1 MGGTRKRIPAEDPKT
16 SGFSSAKAIAQLLA
30 LEETPG
36 RFLEALLAAQ
46 CQQTHADAAAILR
59 SGPTGRSE
67 VLAAY
72 PPPDNSNSLPAW
84 IGKADKPFRK
94 AIESGRTVT
103 VRQDAASTGDGQ
115 SQRYLMVI
123 PIENQG
129 VVRAAAA
136 FRIRVQRP
144 HELLLSHARL
154 ETTPLLFDHH
164 ELQLTANMHLES
176 MNRLRRVLEV
186 LDAINRPSRFL
197 EAAMTLCNEMA
208 AWLGCTRVSIGFLEG
223 RCVQVRAMSHTD
235 TFNREMQVVQAIE
248 SAMEECHDQDL
259 EIIHPAA
266 EPAVV
271 ASRAAARLSEQH
283 GPSAVLSLPIRQA
296 GDVAAVVTLERQ
308 TDQPFDRL
316 EEVEMIRLTADLC
329 APRLL
334 DLHRNDRWF
343 GARMASEARTHMGVL
358 LGHEHTWIKLAAA
371 LIFLTGIL
379 LATLKGDYRINTT
392 FALKAQH
399 QQVVVAPFD
408 TFSKSVL
415 VEPGD
420 RVEGGK
426 TILGTL
432 ETAELRLKLAALKAE
447 QLGYQKQMTASM
459 RDRKTVDAHIAA
471 SQSEKL
477 AAQIRMIERNVEQA
491 DLVAPINGW
500 VISEDRKQ
508 QIGAPVDAGEIIF
521 EIASIDSL
529 RAELFVP
536 EMSIADVVDGQAG
549 TMASAGHPDQKVGF
563 VIERIHPIAE
573 VVDHQN
579 VFRVRA
585 RIIEQLEW
593 MRPGMEGEARIS
605 AGKKTYLWMATHRIV
620 NWLRMKLWI

>member
-1 MGGTRKRIPAEDPKT
+1 MGDTGKRIPTDDPRP
-16 SGFSSAKAIAQLLA
+16 SGFPGVRAIAERLA
-30 LEETPG
+30 LQETPG
-36 RFLEALLAAQ
+36 RFLEALLAVQ
-46 CQQTHADAAAILR
+46 CRQARADAAAILR
-59 SGPTGRSE
+59 SGPADRSE

-72 PPPDNSNSLPAW
+72 PPPVDNGRLPEW
-84 IGKADKPFRK
+84 IGRADKHFRK
-94 AIESGRTVT
+94 AIKSGRTVS

-129 VVRAAAA
+129 LVRAAAA
-136 FRIRVQRP
+136 FRIRVKRP

-154 ETTPLLFDHH
+154 ETTSLLLDHH
-164 ELQLTANMHLES
+164 ELRLAVNMHRES
-176 MNRLRRVLEV
+176 NDRLRRVLEV
-186 LDAINRPSRFL
+186 LDAINRPARFL
-197 EAAMTLCNEMA
+197 EAAMALCNEMA
-208 AWLGCTRVSIGFLEG
+208 AWLGCNRVSIGFLEG
-223 RCVQVRAMSHTD
+223 RCVRVRAMSHTD
-235 TFNREMQVVQAIE
+235 TFNRGMQVVQAIE
-248 SAMEECHDQDL
+248 AAMEECHDQDL
-259 EIIHPAA
+259 EIVHPAA

-271 ASRAAARLSEQH
+271 ASREAARLSEQH
-283 GPSAVLSLPIRQA
+283 GPSAGLSMPIRQA
-296 GDVAAVVTLERQ
+296 GEVLAVVTLERPP
-308 TDQPFDRL
+308 DQPFERL
-316 EEVEMIRLTADLC
+316 EEIEIIRLTADLC

-343 GARMASEARTHMGVL
+343 GARIASEARERTGRL
-358 LGHEHTWIKLAAA
+358 LGHEHTWLKLAVA
-371 LIFLTGIL
+371 LMVLGGIL
-379 LATLKGDYRINTT
+379 LATLKGEYRINST

-471 SQSEKL
+471 SQSEKV
-477 AAQIRMIERNVEQA
+477 AAQIRLIERNVEQA
-491 DLVAPINGW
+491 SLVAPMDGW
-500 VISEDRKQ
+500 VISQDRKQ
-508 QIGAPVDAGEIIF
+508 QIGAPVSAGEILF

-529 RAELFVP
+529 KADLFVP
-536 EMSIADVVDGQAG
+536 ETAIAGVADGQAG
-549 TMASAGHPDQKVGF
+549 TMASAGHPDQKVRF

-573 VVDHQN
+573 MVDHQN

-585 RIIEQLEW
+585 RIIDQLDW

-605 AGKKTYLWMATHRIV
+605 AGEKTYLWMATHGLV

>member
-1 MGGTRKRIPAEDPKT
+1 MGVTGKRIAADDPKASQF
-16 SGFSSAKAIAQLLA
+16 SGVKAIAEWLA
-30 LEETPG
+30 QQNTPG
-36 RFLEALLAAQ
+36 EFLGALLAAQ
-46 CQQTHADAAAILR
+46 CRQTHADAAAILR
-59 SGPTGRSE
+59 SGPADRTE

-72 PPPDNSNSLPAW
+72 PPPLNPGSLPGW
-84 IGKADKPFRK
+84 IGKADKPVRK
-94 AIESGRTVT
+94 AIKSGRTVT
-103 VRQDAASTGDGQ
+103 VRQDAASTGDAP
-115 SQRYLMVI
+115 SKRYLMVV
-123 PIENQG
+123 PIQNQG

-154 ETTPLLFDHH
+154 ETTPLLVDHH
-164 ELQLTANMHLES
+164 ELQLTANMHLET
-176 MNRLRRVLEV
+176 MNRLRRVMEV
-186 LDAINRPSRFL
+186 LDAINRPTRFL
-197 EAAMTLCNEMA
+197 EAAMALCNEIA
-208 AWLGCTRVSIGFLEG
+208 AWLGCNRVSIGLLAG

-248 SAMEECHDQDL
+248 AAMEECLDQDL
-259 EIIHPAA
+259 EIVHPAT
-266 EPAVV
+266 EPAIA

-296 GDVAAVVTLERQ
+296 GDVSAVVTLERPVE
-308 TDQPFDRL
+308 QPFDRL
-316 EEVEMIRLTADLC
+316 EEIEAMRLTVDLC

-334 DLHRNDRWF
+334 SLHRSDRWV
-343 GARMASEARTHMGVL
+343 GARMASDARQHVGLL
-358 LGHEHTWIKLAAA
+358 LGHQHTGMKLAAVLVA
-371 LIFLTGIL
+371 LAGIF
-379 LATLKGDYRINTT
+379 LATLNGEYRINTT

-408 TFSKSVL
+408 TFSKSVQ

-447 QLGYQKQMTASM
+447 QLGYQKQMTSSM

-471 SQSEKL
+471 SQSERV
-477 AAQIRMIERNVEQA
+477 AAQIQMIERNIQQA
-491 DLVAPINGW
+491 DLVAPIDGW
-500 VISEDRKQ
+500 VISKDRKQ
-508 QIGAPVDAGEIIF
+508 EIGAPVGAGEILF
-521 EIASIDSL
+521 EVASIDSL

-536 EMSIADVVDGQAG
+536 ETSIAGVADGQAG
-549 TMASAGHPDQKVGF
+549 TMAAVGHPDQKVRF

-585 RIIEQLEW
+585 RIIDQLEW

-605 AGKKTYLWMATHRIV
+605 AGRKTYLWIATHRLV
-620 NWLRMKLWI
+620 DWLRMRLWI

>member
-1 MGGTRKRIPAEDPKT
+1 MGSTGKRIPTDDPKASEF
-16 SGFSSAKAIAQLLA
+16 SGVKAIAEWLVLQ
-30 LEETPG
+30 ETPG
-36 RFLEALLAAQ
+36 GFLDALLAAQ
-46 CQQTHADAAAILR
+46 CRQTHAEAAAIMR
-59 SGPTGRSE
+59 SGQADRSE
-67 VLAAY
+67 VLASY
-72 PPPDNSNSLPAW
+72 PPPANHGSLPEW

-94 AIESGRTVT
+94 AIKSGRTVT
-103 VRQDAASTGDGQ
+103 VRQGAASTGDGQ

-144 HELLLSHARL
+144 NELLLSHARL

-164 ELQLTANMHLES
+164 ELQLAANLHLET

-186 LDAINRPSRFL
+186 LDAINRPTRFL
-197 EAAMTLCNEMA
+197 EAAMTFCNEIA
-208 AWLGCTRVSIGFLEG
+208 AWLGSNRVSIGFLEG

-235 TFNREMQVVQAIE
+235 TFNREMQVVQGIE
-248 SAMEECHDQDL
+248 AAMEECLDQDL
-259 EIIHPAA
+259 EIVHPATESA
-266 EPAVV
+266 MV

-296 GDVAAVVTLERQ
+296 GDVSAVVTLERP
-308 TDQPFDRL
+308 TEQPFDRL
-316 EEVEMIRLTADLC
+316 EEIEAIRLTVDLC

-334 DLHRNDRWF
+334 GLHRSDRWF
-343 GARMASEARTHMGVL
+343 GARMASGARQHLGLL
-358 LGHEHTWIKLAAA
+358 LGHEHTGIKLAAA
-371 LIFLTGIL
+371 LMVLTGIL
-379 LATLKGDYRINTT
+379 LATLKGEYRISTT

-408 TFSKSVL
+408 TFSKSVG

-471 SQSEKL
+471 SQIEKV
-477 AAQIRMIERNVEQA
+477 AAQIRMIEKNIEQA

-508 QIGAPVDAGEIIF
+508 KIGAPVGAGEVLF
-521 EIASIDSL
+521 EIAGIDSL

-536 EMSIADVVDGQAG
+536 ETSIAGVADGQDG
-549 TMASAGHPDQKVGF
+549 TMASAGHPDQKVRF

-585 RIIEQLEW
+585 RIVEQLEW

-605 AGKKTYLWMATHRIV
+605 AGKKTYLWIATHRLV

>member
-1 MGGTRKRIPAEDPKT
+1 MGGTRKRIPADDPKANEF
-16 SGFSSAKAIAQLLA
+16 SGVKAIAEWLA
-30 LEETPG
+30 LQETPG
-36 RFLEALLAAQ
+36 GFLDALLASQ
-46 CQQTHADAAAILR
+46 CRQTHADAAAILR
-59 SGPTGRSE
+59 SGPADRSE

-72 PPPDNSNSLPAW
+72 PPPRNPGSLPEW

-94 AIESGRTVT
+94 AIKSGRTVT
-103 VRQDAASTGDGQ
+103 VRQDAASTGDGR

-123 PIENQG
+123 PIQNQG
-129 VVRAAAA
+129 VVCAAAA

-164 ELQLTANMHLES
+164 ELQLTATMHLET
-176 MNRLRRVLEV
+176 MNRLRRVMEV
-186 LDAINRPSRFL
+186 LDAINRPTRFL
-197 EAAMTLCNEMA
+197 ETAMALCNEIA
-208 AWLGCTRVSIGFLEG
+208 AWLGCNRVSIGFLEG
-223 RCVQVRAMSHTD
+223 PCVQVQAMSHTD

-248 SAMEECHDQDL
+248 AAMEECLDQDL
-259 EIIHPAA
+259 EIVHPAA
-266 EPAVV
+266 ESAIV
-271 ASRAAARLSEQH
+271 SCRAAARLSEQH

-296 GDVAAVVTLERQ
+296 GDVSAVVTLERPA
-308 TDQPFDRL
+308 DQPFDRL
-316 EEVEMIRLTADLC
+316 GEIEAIRLTVDLC

-334 DLHRNDRWF
+334 GLHRSDRWV
-343 GARMASEARTHMGVL
+343 GARMASEVRQHVGLL
-358 LGHEHTWIKLAAA
+358 LGHEHTGIKLAAGLVVLA
-371 LIFLTGIL
+371 GIL
-379 LATLKGDYRINTT
+379 LATLKGEYRINTT

-408 TFSKSVL
+408 TFSKSVQ

-471 SQSEKL
+471 SQSDKV
-477 AAQIRMIERNVEQA
+477 AAQIRMIEKNIEQA

-500 VISEDRKQ
+500 VISKDRKQ
-508 QIGAPVDAGEIIF
+508 EIGAPVGAGEILF
-521 EIASIDSL
+521 EIASVDSL

-536 EMSIADVVDGQAG
+536 ETSIAGVADGQAG
-549 TMASAGHPDQKVGF
+549 TMASVGHPDQKVGF

-585 RIIEQLEW
+585 RIIDQLDW

-605 AGKKTYLWMATHRIV
+605 AGTKTYLWMATHRLV

>member
-1 MGGTRKRIPAEDPKT
+1 MGGTRKSTPTDDLKT
-16 SGFSSAKAIAQLLA
+16 NGFSSAKTIAHLLA

-36 RFLEALLAAQ
+36 RFLDALLAAQ
-46 CQQTHADAAAILR
+46 CRQTRADAAAILR
-59 SGPTGRSE
+59 SGPAERSE

-72 PPPDNSNSLPAW
+72 PPPVNHGRLPEW
-84 IGKADKPFRK
+84 IGKAEKPFRK
-94 AIESGRTVT
+94 VISSGKTVI
-103 VRQDAASTGDGQ
+103 VRQDAASTGDDQ

-144 HELLLSHARL
+144 HELLLIHARL
-154 ETTPLLFDHH
+154 ETTPLLLDHH
-164 ELQLTANMHLES
+164 ELQLTVKMHLET
-176 MNRLRRVLEV
+176 MGRLRRVLVV
-186 LDAINRPSRFL
+186 LDAINRPTRFL
-197 EAAMTLCNEMA
+197 EAAMTLCNEIA
-208 AWLGCTRVSIGFLEG
+208 AWLGCNRVSIGFLEG

-235 TFNREMQVVQAIE
+235 TFNRAMQVVQAIQ
-248 SAMEECHDQDL
+248 ATMEECLDQDL

-266 EPAVV
+266 EPAIV
-271 ASRAAARLSEQH
+271 ASREAARLSARQ

-296 GDVAAVVTLERQ
+296 GDVAAVVTLERP

-316 EEVEMIRLTADLC
+316 EEIEALRLTVDLC

-343 GARMASEARTHMGVL
+343 GARMASEARAHLGLL

-371 LIFLTGIL
+371 MIFLTGIV
-379 LATLKGDYRINTT
+379 LATMQGEYRINTS
-392 FALKAQH
+392 FVLKAQH

-408 TFSKSVL
+408 TFSKSVR

-447 QLGYQKQMTASM
+447 QSGYQKQMTASM
-459 RDRKTVDAHIAA
+459 RDRKTVDAQIAA
-471 SQSEKL
+471 AQSEKV

-500 VISEDRKQ
+500 VISQDRKQ
-508 QIGAPVDAGEIIF
+508 QIGAPVGAGEILF

-536 EMSIADVVDGQAG
+536 ETSIAGVADGQVG
-549 TMASAGHPDQKVGF
+549 TMASMGHPDQKVRF
-563 VIERIHPIAE
+563 VIERMYPIAE

-585 RIIEQLEW
+585 LIDQLEW

-605 AGKKTYLWMATHRIV
+605 AGKKTYLWMATHRLV
-620 NWLRMKLWI
+620 NWVRMKLWI

>member
-1 MGGTRKRIPAEDPKT
+1 MGGTGKRIPADDPKA
-16 SGFSSAKAIAQLLA
+16 SQFAGVKAIAEWLA
-30 LEETPG
+30 LQETPG
-36 RFLEALLAAQ
+36 GFLGALLAAQ
-46 CQQTHADAAAILR
+46 CRQTHADAAAILR
-59 SGPTGRSE
+59 SGPADRPE

-72 PPPDNSNSLPAW
+72 PPPRNHGSLPEW
-84 IGKADKPFRK
+84 IGKAEKPFRK
-94 AIESGRTVT
+94 AIKSGRTVT
-103 VRQDAASTGDGQ
+103 VRQDAASAGDGQ

-164 ELQLTANMHLES
+164 ELQLTANLHLET

-186 LDAINRPSRFL
+186 LDAVNRPTRFL
-197 EAAMTLCNEMA
+197 EAAMASCNEIA
-208 AWLGCTRVSIGFLEG
+208 SWLGCNRVSIGFLQG
-223 RCVQVRAMSHTD
+223 NGVQVRAMSHTD
-235 TFNREMQVVQAIE
+235 TFNRQMQVVQAIE
-248 SAMEECHDQDL
+248 AAMEECLDQDL
-259 EIIHPAA
+259 EVVHPAA
-266 EPAVV
+266 EPAIV

-296 GDVAAVVTLERQ
+296 GEVSAVLTLERPPEQ
-308 TDQPFDRL
+308 SFDRL
-316 EEVEMIRLTADLC
+316 EEIEAIRLTIDLC
-329 APRLL
+329 SPRLM

-343 GARMASEARTHMGVL
+343 GARMASEARHHVGSL
-358 LGHEHTWIKLAAA
+358 LGHEHTGTKLAAV
-371 LIFLTGIL
+371 LVVLMGIL
-379 LATLKGDYRINTT
+379 LATLNGEYRINST

-471 SQSEKL
+471 SQSERV
-477 AAQIRMIERNVEQA
+477 AAQIRMIEKNIEQA
-491 DLVAPINGW
+491 DLVAPIDGW
-500 VISEDRKQ
+500 VISKDRKQ
-508 QIGAPVDAGEIIF
+508 EIGAPVGAGEILF
-521 EIASIDSL
+521 EVASIDSL
-529 RAELFVP
+529 RAEL
-536 EMSIADVVDGQAG
+536 
-549 TMASAGHPDQKVGF
+549 
-563 VIERIHPIAE
+563 
-573 VVDHQN
+573 
-579 VFRVRA
+579 
-585 RIIEQLEW
+585 
-593 MRPGMEGEARIS
+593 
-605 AGKKTYLWMATHRIV
+605 
-620 NWLRMKLWI
+620 